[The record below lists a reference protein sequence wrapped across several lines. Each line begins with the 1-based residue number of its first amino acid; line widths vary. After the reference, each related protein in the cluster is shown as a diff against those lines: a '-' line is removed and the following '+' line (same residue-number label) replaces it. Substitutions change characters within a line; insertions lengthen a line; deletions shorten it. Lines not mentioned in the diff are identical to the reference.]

1 MQMNKVTRFR
11 EQGYFFVIERQIC
24 NTNTCKKIVITCN
37 FVSKHRMRSQ
47 MQRLDQFGSVFTAVM
62 GLSKYIKNPRLTYI
76 FPSQPTLMLITTNLG
91 YLGSDFDIDHSFSG
105 LLPLSCSKRLEQVD
119 SKCFT
124 NYSIDDI
131 FCSNKTVQLLPLYE
145 RWEGIV
151 GYDFPL

>member
-1 MQMNKVTRFR
+1 MRKILNLYISFCKCLYNIPLFDKSSYFKGTSMQMNKVTRFR

-76 FPSQPTLMLITTNLG
+76 FHKFRLLRFLNRVLFSEEKNTLQLRALVVFSLFLI
-91 YLGSDFDIDHSFSG
+91 
-105 LLPLSCSKRLEQVD
+105 
-119 SKCFT
+119 
-124 NYSIDDI
+124 
-131 FCSNKTVQLLPLYE
+131 
-145 RWEGIV
+145 
-151 GYDFPL
+151 